1 MNNNS
6 NNYYQNPQSNQGKNQ
21 NYNQGYSSSGRSRKP
36 LNNYENKY
44 NKNKNIN
51 QSNFQ
56 KQQNMPMPYS
66 DNIRNTEAPH
76 MFNNPLNQEQNNQI
90 SRMTEFKKGK
100 ERPLWSYREIKYDEF
115 RQPRN
120 TEIVTT
126 TSIPRKSNLVEQPE
140 PIPRKSNLEELQ
152 EQDKKYFNNVKYKKV
167 KVTKK
172 VKNEEKNQRKGP
184 EDDFEQKYSLQND
197 NVKINDYNNNQY
209 NDNNDN
215 NYIIGEHQIEE
226 DKKLKELNDEINPNL
241 INEDIEGNNN
251 ALNNN
256 NLENDEDF
264 EYILNNNNNNNNNN
278 DNLEEKDTLNYE
290 NPKNDDNDGL
300 DKENYVLDLDTLEEA
315 HSVKNQQEEIEEE
328 EYNPNQLKYNNE
340 IDDNLENINNDTDN
354 NNNYLNNNNLNNQI
368 NPRPSFF
375 ETTTQKVN
383 DNINQINNIAEAN
396 LEKWNLVADYTP

>member
-1 MNNNS
+1 MNINN

-21 NYNQGYSSSGRSRKP
+21 NYDQGYSSSGRSRKP

-44 NKNKNIN
+44 NNNKNIN
-51 QSNFQ
+51 QSNFP
-56 KQQNMPMPYS
+56 KQQNMPMTYS

-76 MFNNPLNQEQNNQI
+76 MFNNPLNQGQNNQI
-90 SRMTEFKKGK
+90 SRMTEFNKGK

-197 NVKINDYNNNQY
+197 NVQINDYNNNQY
-209 NDNNDN
+209 NDN

-226 DKKLKELNDEINPNL
+226 NKKLKELNDEINPNL

-264 EYILNNNNNNNNNN
+264 EYILNNNNN

-300 DKENYVLDLDTLEEA
+300 GKENYVLDLDTLEEA

-354 NNNYLNNNNLNNQI
+354 NNYLNNNNNNLNNQI

-396 LEKWNLVADYTP
+396 LEKWNLVADYIP